1 MQVPSAAYLWL
12 HFIAAT
18 ALNGIMDAGNAVR
31 AQCRCRYAQLDLTG
45 KQRRALARQLQRLTS
60 EKEALETQLGQY
72 QMLIEGQQAQLDE
85 QAEFSGSMDDELAD
99 FDSGHEVADF
109 GGSLGDEVADFGG
122 SVVDEVADFYVIMG
136 DELAEQAELS
146 TSMELN
152 ASMEPADRI
161 VALESLL
168 NEKADYISNMEALL
182 HERDACL
189 AQRDSLLYLKDST
202 IAAQEARLSSLV
214 ASWEA
219 RDKQQEEDYDRQQEL
234 LDERRTTILNMI
246 EEHEDESKLLAHK
259 SEQLRQKTQAFHQ
272 SALIIS
278 RLKAQLHSN
287 QGQLVQFQSPSKS
300 ATAGKPQ
307 VGW

>member
-1 MQVPSAAYLWL
+1 
-12 HFIAAT
+12 
-18 ALNGIMDAGNAVR
+18 
-31 AQCRCRYAQLDLTG
+31 
-45 KQRRALARQLQRLTS
+45 
-60 EKEALETQLGQY
+60 
-72 QMLIEGQQAQLDE
+72 
-85 QAEFSGSMDDELAD
+85 
-99 FDSGHEVADF
+99 
-109 GGSLGDEVADFGG
+109 
-122 SVVDEVADFYVIMG
+122 
-136 DELAEQAELS
+136 
-146 TSMELN
+146 MELN

-168 NEKADYISNMEALL
+168 NEKDDYISNMEALL

-246 EEHEDESKLLAHK
+246 KEHEDESKLLAHK

-287 QGQLVQFQSPSKS
+287 QGQPAHSYSSSKS
-300 ATAGKPQ
+300 ATAGTPQ
-307 VGW
+307 VRVVTNPVSCACVPNIP